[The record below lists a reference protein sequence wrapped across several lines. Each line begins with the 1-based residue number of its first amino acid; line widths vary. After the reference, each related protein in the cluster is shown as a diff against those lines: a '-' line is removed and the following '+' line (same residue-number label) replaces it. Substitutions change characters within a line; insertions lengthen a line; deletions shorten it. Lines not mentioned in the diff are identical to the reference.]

1 MIIPEGWQRLR
12 FDDDDP
18 LMLASLLDA
27 NHLHDVT
34 GGISAQGGSTTG

>member
-18 LMLASLLDA
+18 LMLASLRDA
-27 NHLHDVT
+27 NHIHVT